1 MVDAANADAAVSLK
15 VDEATGA
22 DDSSSDD
29 DAADEEDDSVVA
41 VVTGDIT
48 MEGADADC
56 SKGVGEAKAAL

>member
-1 MVDAANADAAVSLK
+1 MDAADAAVSLK

-29 DAADEEDDSVVA
+29 ADEEDDSVAVVA
-41 VVTGDIT
+41 VVTGGIT